1 MSHNSLMR
9 LVLFAIM
16 SFYAVGP
23 AGAQTSIDSLLTP
36 FLARY
41 ELPALAAA
49 VARSG
54 NIIAVGHK
62 RNKSLISHSS
72 PLALRSMRSAWRP
85 ER

>member
-16 SFYAVGP
+16 SFYAVGS
-23 AGAQTSIDSLLTP
+23 ADAQTSSEDADFLTTIARHDYLKNSIDD
-36 FLARY
+36 
-41 ELPALAAA
+41 
-49 VARSG
+49 
-54 NIIAVGHK
+54 HK

-72 PLALRSMRSAWRP
+72 PLALRSIRSAWRP